1 MSTDRYTKAVLTV
14 IAGALLYIG
23 AMLSGQPAAAQ
34 GALTVTTPSFMA
46 QTKPQPVVV
55 VGWGSVRSDGEI
67 FVQMAREGSIVR
79 TESAIPVNVQASP
92 QRPLAVTLGVSDS
105 RPLPVSLNSVRPA
118 GVWEPVRVKVEPGPL
133 TPRPGPQVP

>member
-1 MSTDRYTKAVLTV
+1 MSTDRYTKAVLTI
-14 IAGALLYIG
+14 IAGALLYIA

-34 GALTVTTPSFMA
+34 GALTMNTPSFLA
-46 QTKPQPVVV
+46 PTKPQPVVV

-67 FVQMAREGSIVR
+67 LVQMAREGSVVR
-79 TESAIPVNVQASP
+79 TESAIPVAVQASP

-118 GVWEPVRVKVEPGPL
+118 GIWEPVRVAVEPGPL
-133 TPRPGPQVP
+133 TPRPGPQR